1 MNKVLGMLAGT
12 ALLVIGGVA
21 QASTFNFT
29 LSDGHGSGPFGEVT
43 TTDLGGGSVKVEID
57 MSPNWVIEGGGDSHH
72 ALTFSTSLA
81 GTISGL
87 TAGFTALPYIA
98 NPHGPPDAVGYTNNP
113 FKLFTNAI
121 DGVGCAPA
129 GEGGCGSTLEFTIS
143 NFGAFI
149 AATDLFG
156 TSSVFA
162 AVDIFNQATEE
173 TFVVGLGVNPTPE
186 TQCAPGVAC
195 EASPTPIPGAVWL
208 FGTVLAGGAGYGRWR
223 KKRKAQLAA

>member
-57 MSPNWVIEGGGDSHH
+57 MSPNWIIEGGGDAHH
-72 ALTFSTSLA
+72 ALTFSTSQE
-81 GTISGL
+81 GTISAL
-87 TAGFTALPYIA
+87 TAGFTALDYIA
-98 NPHGPPDAVGYTNNP
+98 NPHGPPGAVGYTNDP

-121 DGVGCAPA
+121 DGVNCAPA
-129 GEGGCGSTLEFTIS
+129 GEGGCGSTLSFIIS
-143 NFGAFI
+143 NFGSFI

-162 AVDIFNQATEE
+162 AVDIYQLSSGQ
-173 TFVVGLGVNPTPE
+173 TFVVGLGDNPTPQQQE
-186 TQCAPGVAC
+186 NPPG
-195 EASPTPIPGAVWL
+195 TPIPGAVWL